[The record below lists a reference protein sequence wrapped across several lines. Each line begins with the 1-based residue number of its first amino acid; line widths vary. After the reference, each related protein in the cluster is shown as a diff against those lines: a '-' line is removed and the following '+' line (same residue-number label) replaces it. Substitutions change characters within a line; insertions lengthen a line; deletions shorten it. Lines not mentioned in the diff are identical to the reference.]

1 MLDIQQ
7 VSFAYPGHAPAL
19 KDVSLTVAAGDF
31 IGLAGRNG
39 SGKTTLTRI
48 MVGLAKPVSGQVLLD
63 GKNTIQCGP
72 AVMARAIGY
81 VFQNPD
87 RQIFRDTVAQEVAFG
102 PEQMDWSDNER
113 TQAVADALRM
123 TGLESVAAAY
133 PRGLTR
139 SFRQRIAIASAL
151 ALKPRLLILDEPT
164 SGQDAEEKSQLM
176 KLLDELNQQGIGVI
190 LVTHDMELLLAHTRR
205 AVVLHQG
212 EKVFDGLTEELFA
225 ATTATKVSE
234 WGLRVPDVAAVAGK
248 LEKPLGAVRTVEE
261 LADRIEGRL
270 RGDEREKPGAP
281 V

>member
-19 KDVSLTVAAGDF
+19 KEVSLTVAAGDF

-48 MVGLAKPVSGQVLLD
+48 MVGLAKPVFGQVLLD

-113 TQAVADALRM
+113 MQAVADALRM

-164 SGQDAEEKSQLM
+164 SGQDAEEKAQLM
-176 KLLDELNQQGIGVI
+176 SLLDELNQQGIGII
-190 LVTHDMELLLAHTRR
+190 LVTHDMELLLAHSRR

-212 EKVFDGLTEELFA
+212 GKVFDGLTEELFA
-225 ATTATKVSE
+225 AAAAAKVAE
-234 WGLRVPDVAAVAGK
+234 WGLRVPDAAAVAGK

-270 RGDEREKPGAP
+270 RGDEREKTGAP

>member
-19 KDVSLTVAAGDF
+19 KEVSLTVAAGDF

-234 WGLRVPDVAAVAGK
+234 WGLRVPDVAAVAAK
-248 LEKPLGAVRTVEE
+248 LKNPLGAVRTVEQ
-261 LADRIEGRL
+261 LADRIEGQL
-270 RGDEREKPGAP
+270 RGDEGEKSGAP

>member
-48 MVGLAKPVSGQVLLD
+48 MVGLAKPVFGQVLLD

-113 TQAVADALRM
+113 MQAVADALRM

-164 SGQDAEEKSQLM
+164 SGQDAEEKAQLM
-176 KLLDELNQQGIGVI
+176 SLLDELNQRGLGII

-212 EKVFDGLTEELFA
+212 EKVFDGQTEELFA
-225 ATTATKVSE
+225 DDAAAKVAE
-234 WGLRVPDVAAVAGK
+234 WGLRVPDAAAVAGK

-270 RGDEREKPGAP
+270 RGDEREKTGAP

>member
-48 MVGLAKPVSGQVLLD
+48 MVGLAKPVTGQVLLD

-113 TQAVADALRM
+113 MQAVADALRM

-164 SGQDAEEKSQLM
+164 SGQDAEEKAQLM
-176 KLLDELNQQGIGVI
+176 SLLDELNQRGLGII

-212 EKVFDGLTEELFA
+212 EKVFDGQTEELFA
-225 ATTATKVSE
+225 DDAAAKVAE
-234 WGLRVPDVAAVAGK
+234 WGLRVPDAAAVAGK

>member
-1 MLDIQQ
+1 MLEIQQ

-19 KDVSLTVAAGDF
+19 KELSLTVAAGDF

-63 GKNTIQCGP
+63 GRNTLQCGP

-113 TQAVADALRM
+113 MQAVADALRM

-176 KLLDELNQQGIGVI
+176 KLLDELNQQGIGII
-190 LVTHDMELLLAHTRR
+190 LVTHDMEMLLAHTRR

-234 WGLRVPDVAAVAGK
+234 WGLRVPDVAAVAAK
-248 LEKPLGAVRTVEE
+248 LKNPLGAVRTVEQ
-261 LADRIEGRL
+261 LADRIEGQL
-270 RGDEREKPGAP
+270 RGDEGEKSGAP

>member
-19 KDVSLTVAAGDF
+19 KEVSLTVAAGDF

-113 TQAVADALRM
+113 MQAVADALRM

-164 SGQDAEEKSQLM
+164 SGQDAEEKAQLM
-176 KLLDELNQQGIGVI
+176 SLLDELNQQRIGII

-212 EKVFDGLTEELFA
+212 EKVFDGQTEELFA
-225 ATTATKVSE
+225 DDAAAKVAE
-234 WGLRVPDVAAVAGK
+234 WGLRVPDAAAVAGK
-248 LEKPLGAVRTVEE
+248 LAKPLGAVRTVEE

>member
-1 MLDIQQ
+1 MLEIQQ

-19 KDVSLTVAAGDF
+19 KELSLTVAAGDF

-63 GKNTIQCGP
+63 GRNTLQCGP

-176 KLLDELNQQGIGVI
+176 KLLDELNQQGIGII

-212 EKVFDGLTEELFA
+212 EKVFDGLTDELFA

-234 WGLRVPDVAAVAGK
+234 WGLRVPDVAAVAAK
-248 LEKPLGAVRTVEE
+248 LKNPLGAVRTVEQ
-261 LADRIEGRL
+261 LADRIEGQL
-270 RGDEREKPGAP
+270 RGDEGEKSGAP

>member
-19 KDVSLTVAAGDF
+19 KELSLTVAAGDF

-63 GKNTIQCGP
+63 GQNTIQCGP
-72 AVMARAIGY
+72 AIMARAIGY

-102 PEQMDWSDNER
+102 PEQMDWSDSER

-164 SGQDAEEKSQLM
+164 SGQDAEEKAQLM
-176 KLLDELNQQGIGVI
+176 KLLDELNQQGIGII

-234 WGLRVPDVAAVAGK
+234 WGLRVPDVAAVAAK
-248 LEKPLGAVRTVEE
+248 LKKPLGAVRTVEQ
-261 LADRIEGRL
+261 LADRIEGQL
-270 RGDEREKPGAP
+270 RGDEGEKSGTP

>member
-1 MLDIQQ
+1 MLEIQQ

-19 KDVSLTVAAGDF
+19 KELSLTVAAGDF

-63 GKNTIQCGP
+63 GRNTLQCGP

-176 KLLDELNQQGIGVI
+176 KLLDELNQQGIGII

-234 WGLRVPDVAAVAGK
+234 WGLRVPDVAAVAAK
-248 LEKPLGAVRTVEE
+248 LKKPLGAVRTVEQ
-261 LADRIEGRL
+261 LADRIEGQL
-270 RGDEREKPGAP
+270 RGDEGEKAGAP

>member
-1 MLDIQQ
+1 MLEIQQ

-19 KDVSLTVAAGDF
+19 KEVSLTVAVGDF

-63 GKNTIQCGP
+63 GQNTLQCGP

-102 PEQMDWSDNER
+102 PEQMGWSDSER
-113 TQAVADALRM
+113 AQAVADALRM

-164 SGQDAEEKSQLM
+164 NGQDAEEKSQLM
-176 KLLDELNQQGIGVI
+176 KLLDELNQQGIGII

-212 EKVFDGLTEELFA
+212 EKVFDGQTEELFA
-225 ATTATKVSE
+225 DDAAAKVAE
-234 WGLRVPDVAAVAGK
+234 WGLRVPDAAAVAGK

>member
-113 TQAVADALRM
+113 MQAVADALRM
-123 TGLESVAAAY
+123 TGLESVAVAY

-164 SGQDAEEKSQLM
+164 SGQDAEEKAQLM
-176 KLLDELNQQGIGVI
+176 SLLDELNQRGIGII

-212 EKVFDGLTEELFA
+212 EKVFDGQTEELFA
-225 ATTATKVSE
+225 DDAAAKVAE
-234 WGLRVPDVAAVAGK
+234 WGLRVPDAAAVAGK

>member
-19 KDVSLTVAAGDF
+19 KEVSLTVAAGDF

-63 GKNTIQCGP
+63 GRNTLQSGP
-72 AVMARAIGY
+72 AVIARAIGY

-164 SGQDAEEKSQLM
+164 SGQDAEEKAQLM
-176 KLLDELNQQGIGVI
+176 TLLDGLNQQGIGII

-234 WGLRVPDVAAVAGK
+234 WGLRVPDVAAVAAK
-248 LEKPLGAVRTVEE
+248 LKNPLGAVRTVEQ
-261 LADRIEGRL
+261 LADRIEGQL
-270 RGDEREKPGAP
+270 RGDECEKSGAP

>member
-19 KDVSLTVAAGDF
+19 KELSLTVAAGDF

-63 GKNTIQCGP
+63 ERNTLQCGP

-176 KLLDELNQQGIGVI
+176 KLLDELNQQGIGII

>member
-1 MLDIQQ
+1 VLDIQQ

-19 KDVSLTVAAGDF
+19 KEVSLTVAAGDF

-102 PEQMDWSDNER
+102 PEQMDWSDSER
-113 TQAVADALRM
+113 TEAVAAALKM
-123 TGLESVAAAY
+123 TGLEAVAAAY

-139 SFRQRIAIASAL
+139 SFRQRVAIASAL

-164 SGQDAEEKSQLM
+164 SGQDAEEKAQLM

-190 LVTHDMELLLAHTRR
+190 LVTHDMELLLAHSRR

-212 EKVFDGLTEELFA
+212 KKVFDGLTEELFA
-225 ATTATKVSE
+225 ANAATQLAA

-248 LEKPLGAVRTVEE
+248 LEKPVGAVRTVEQ
-261 LADRIEGRL
+261 LADRIEGQL
-270 RGDEREKPGAP
+270 RGDEREKSGPP

>member
-1 MLDIQQ
+1 MLEIQQ

-19 KDVSLTVAAGDF
+19 KELSLTVAAGDF

-48 MVGLAKPVSGQVLLD
+48 MVGLAKPVSGQVLLA
-63 GKNTIQCGP
+63 GRNTLQCGP

-113 TQAVADALRM
+113 MQAVADALRM

-176 KLLDELNQQGIGVI
+176 KLLDELNQQGIGII

-234 WGLRVPDVAAVAGK
+234 WGLRVPDVAAVAAK
-248 LEKPLGAVRTVEE
+248 LKNPLGAVRTVEE
-261 LADRIEGRL
+261 LADRIEGQL
-270 RGDEREKPGAP
+270 RGDEGEKSGAP

>member
-113 TQAVADALRM
+113 MQAVADALRM

-176 KLLDELNQQGIGVI
+176 KLLDELNQQGIGII

-212 EKVFDGLTEELFA
+212 EKVFDGLTDELFA

>member
-19 KDVSLTVAAGDF
+19 KEVSLTVAAGDF

-63 GKNTIQCGP
+63 GRNTLQSGP
-72 AVMARAIGY
+72 AVIARAIGY

-190 LVTHDMELLLAHTRR
+190 LVTHDMELLLAHSRR

-212 EKVFDGLTEELFA
+212 GKVFDGLTEELFA
-225 ATTATKVSE
+225 AAAAAKVAE
-234 WGLRVPDVAAVAGK
+234 WGLRVPDAAAVAGK

>member
-48 MVGLAKPVSGQVLLD
+48 MVGLAKPVTGQVLLD

-113 TQAVADALRM
+113 MQAVADALRM

-164 SGQDAEEKSQLM
+164 SGQDAEEKAQLM
-176 KLLDELNQQGIGVI
+176 SLLDELNQRGIGII

-212 EKVFDGLTEELFA
+212 EKVFDGQTEELFA
-225 ATTATKVSE
+225 DDAAAKVAE
-234 WGLRVPDVAAVAGK
+234 WGLRVPDAAAVAGK

-270 RGDEREKPGAP
+270 RGDEREKTGAP

>member
-113 TQAVADALRM
+113 MQAVADALRM

-151 ALKPRLLILDEPT
+151 ALNPRLLILDEPT
-164 SGQDAEEKSQLM
+164 SGQDAEEKAQLM
-176 KLLDELNQQGIGVI
+176 SLLDELNQRGIGII

-212 EKVFDGLTEELFA
+212 EKVFDGQTEELFA
-225 ATTATKVSE
+225 DDAAAKVAE
-234 WGLRVPDVAAVAGK
+234 WGLRVPDAAAVAGK

-270 RGDEREKPGAP
+270 RGDEREKTGAP